1 LNFNFLDGACKYGDT
16 CTFAHGDQE
25 VRSKMENQM
34 GFTSKNMMNMNPM
47 MGMFNPYMMDP
58 MFLGMQIP
66 LGGGNLFMCVTKI

>member
-1 LNFNFLDGACKYGDT
+1 
-16 CTFAHGDQE
+16 
-25 VRSKMENQM
+25 M